1 MNALNA
7 DEIYQASRAS
17 VADGQKASDRSW
29 RLDNGLS
36 TRVFNA
42 LRRAGYASSLEGV
55 DAEKLKAD
63 ILNGKIWR
71 ARNVGQKTVRRLCE
85 WLAAQDLKPTERL
98 YRVAYQFDWEYDPA
112 YPEHTFYI
120 AAESFAHAETVAG
133 NYLNDRTCDE
143 FGHDLLPWFIHRLE
157 YVSAAVFPLPSAAKQ
172 ATLVIPPG
180 VEMTYDDEA
189 DE

>member
-85 WLAAQDLKPTERL
+85 WLAAQTGA
-98 YRVAYQFDWEYDPA
+98 RVAVLGVMANAFPDTE
-112 YPEHTFYI
+112 TFI
-120 AAESFAHAETVAG
+120 RFSEKNIKALLEAAG
-133 NYLNDRTCDE
+133 K
-143 FGHDLLPWFIHRLE
+143 DLP
-157 YVSAAVFPLPSAAKQ
+157 
-172 ATLVIPPG
+172 
-180 VEMTYDDEA
+180 
-189 DE
+189 